1 MAYFLKQTHNK
12 KGTYLQ
18 IYSSFYNP
26 EKKQT
31 SHKSFKPI
39 GYVDDL
45 KKQGISDPISY
56 YKEEIEKMN
65 ADRQSKIRDEKAQK
79 VSDTLPIK
87 YYGYF
92 PIRSI
97 NNRLGLDR
105 DLCILQLQYNFKFNV
120 FELLSSL
127 VYARVISPCSKHKTF
142 FDVLPYLIDE
152 TSFSRDQMYEGLRFL
167 GIEYERI
174 IEIYNHKIQLIYGRN
189 TDHTYFDCTNFFF
202 EIDKEDD
209 LRRKGPSK
217 EKRTDPIVGMGL
229 LLDNKQIP
237 IGMKIYPG
245 NMSEK
250 PIYREV
256 IQELKDRNNIKGKTI
271 RVADKGLNCTANIMD
286 AILCGDGYLF
296 SKSVKT
302 LPEKEKTWVLL
313 DNDYVE
319 VKDKKGNLLYK
330 TKSCI
335 DKFPYMLTD
344 NDGKKTKV
352 MLCEKRVVTYN
363 PSLAKKQIAEIDKEV
378 NKALNASL
386 SSAKRAEYGSKS
398 KYMEFITVDKDGK
411 GTDDN
416 VKISVNMKAV
426 EKAKCLAGYNLL
438 VTSEVKMTDEE
449 IYNNYHNLWRIEE
462 SFRMMKS
469 AFDAR
474 PVYLQREDS
483 IIGHFLICY
492 IAVLLMRLLQIEE
505 LDDQF
510 GYQELIDYMRS
521 ATAVDLKGKYMV
533 NLTKKSDVMLRLK
546 KKIGRPID
554 NYYLTNGDIKNI
566 LNYKFR

>member
-167 GIEYERI
+167 GIEYKRI

-217 EKRTDPIVGMGL
+217 EKR
-229 LLDNKQIP
+229 
-237 IGMKIYPG
+237 
-245 NMSEK
+245 
-250 PIYREV
+250 
-256 IQELKDRNNIKGKTI
+256 
-271 RVADKGLNCTANIMD
+271 
-286 AILCGDGYLF
+286 
-296 SKSVKT
+296 
-302 LPEKEKTWVLL
+302 
-313 DNDYVE
+313 
-319 VKDKKGNLLYK
+319 
-330 TKSCI
+330 
-335 DKFPYMLTD
+335 
-344 NDGKKTKV
+344 
-352 MLCEKRVVTYN
+352 
-363 PSLAKKQIAEIDKEV
+363 
-378 NKALNASL
+378 
-386 SSAKRAEYGSKS
+386 
-398 KYMEFITVDKDGK
+398 
-411 GTDDN
+411 
-416 VKISVNMKAV
+416 
-426 EKAKCLAGYNLL
+426 
-438 VTSEVKMTDEE
+438 EE
-449 IYNNYHNLWRIEE
+449 N
-462 SFRMMKS
+462 
-469 AFDAR
+469 
-474 PVYLQREDS
+474 
-483 IIGHFLICY
+483 
-492 IAVLLMRLLQIEE
+492 
-505 LDDQF
+505 
-510 GYQELIDYMRS
+510 
-521 ATAVDLKGKYMV
+521 
-533 NLTKKSDVMLRLK
+533 
-546 KKIGRPID
+546 
-554 NYYLTNGDIKNI
+554 
-566 LNYKFR
+566 